1 MNNILI
7 PFLITLF
14 SGLSTVI
21 GFLFIFLRPKNINNF
36 IGFSLAFSGSIMFFI
51 SLFELIPDGFFNLL
65 SEYNIFIASL
75 VLIVMIIIGDKMIV
89 YFDKKIEKGSS
100 SYNSLEKIGFLSMIG
115 LMIHNMPEGIL
126 TFLSSSINIKLGIKL
141 GIAIMLH
148 NIPEGIAIAIPTY
161 YGTNSKFKAL
171 KYTLISG
178 FAEVFGALFG
188 YLFLYRFLSNLLI
201 SVILLFVSGIM
212 ISISVNEILKEIEK
226 YNRLYIYFGI
236 VLGLIVVIITEFV
249 L

>member
-7 PFLITLF
+7 PFLITF
-14 SGLSTVI
+14 FAGLSTTI
-21 GFLFIFLRPKNINNF
+21 GFFFIYFKPKNMNNF
-36 IGFSLAFSGSIMFFI
+36 IGFSLSFSGSIMFFI

-65 SEYNIFIASL
+65 HEYNIIISSII
-75 VLIVMIIIGDKMIV
+75 LIIMIIIGNKIV
-89 YFDKKIEKGSS
+89 IFIDKKIEKGSS
-100 SYNSLEKIGFLSMIG
+100 SNSLEKIGFLSMIG

-126 TFLSSSINIKLGIKL
+126 TFLSSSINISLGLKL

-161 YGTNSKFKAL
+161 YGTGNKIKAF

-178 FAEVFGALFG
+178 FAEIVGALFG
-188 YLFLYRFLSNLLI
+188 YLFLYRYLSNFLI
-201 SVILLFVSGIM
+201 SIILLFVSGIM
-212 ISISVNEILKEIEK
+212 ISISYNEILKEVEK
-226 YNRLYIYFGI
+226 YNKLYIFLGI
-236 VLGLIVVIITEFV
+236 LIGLLIVIITEFI